1 MVLPNSGQEDLSHHL
16 LEGEGILGK
25 LLFVFFPALDADM
38 MSEATR
44 TSQQDDE
51 NPHSKKAAQSDKRL
65 GGRRRHHC
73 TAVPPQ
79 VPP

>member
-1 MVLPNSGQEDLSHHL
+1 MVLPNSGQEDPSPRLP
-16 LEGEGILGK
+16 EGEGILGK
-25 LLFVFFPALDADM
+25 LLVFFPALDADM
-38 MSEATR
+38 MSEATT
-44 TSQQDDE
+44 TSQSDDE
-51 NPHSKKAAQSDKRL
+51 NPHSKKAAQNDKRL

>member
-25 LLFVFFPALDADM
+25 LLVFFPALDADM

-44 TSQQDDE
+44 ISQQDDE
-51 NPHSKKAAQSDKRL
+51 NPHSKEAAQMTRDWGPS
-65 GGRRRHHC
+65 
-73 TAVPPQ
+73 TASLHSCAPQ